1 MGGHDPIFQKLYSLP
16 LPLFRTNCGGEG
28 QETIFTT
35 KISAGCCDLLCEI
48 KM

>member
-1 MGGHDPIFQKLYSLP
+1 MVGHDPMFQKSCSLL
-16 LPLFRTNCGGEG
+16 LPLFRTNRGGEG